1 MTDHTMKKNPVSI
14 PHTVWHADDIRRGER
29 EAADALGLT
38 LYELMLRAGEAAFQV
53 CRSAYPDARH
63 WLVLCGHG
71 NNGGDGYVVARLA
84 TAVGIEDPEEW
95 EEQYSD
101 LEPDIL
107 AYFKLRIITKAL
119 NDGWEPKFIPGE
131 YRWAPYFLLYTK
143 EEIEKMNAET
153 RARVVYRSNN
163 NANAVGGVSCAGA
176 DDSAYVNTNI
186 GSRLAFKSKV
196 LAEYAGKQFTEI
208 YADFIFKAEEL

>member
-1 MTDHTMKKNPVSI
+1 MSDIKIKKQNVLDAYKNASDEHKELLEHLFGSEVFKP
-14 PHTVWHADDIRRGER
+14 ADVRER
-29 EAADALGLT
+29 IKTFADA
-38 LYELMLRAGEAAFQV
+38 
-53 CRSAYPDARH
+53 
-63 WLVLCGHG
+63 
-71 NNGGDGYVVARLA
+71 A

-101 LEPDIL
+101 LEPDVL

-176 DDSAYVNTNI
+176 ADSAYVNTNI

>member
-1 MTDHTMKKNPVSI
+1 MSDIKIKKQNVLDAYKNASDEHKELLEHLFGSEVFKP
-14 PHTVWHADDIRRGER
+14 ADVRER
-29 EAADALGLT
+29 IKTFADA
-38 LYELMLRAGEAAFQV
+38 
-53 CRSAYPDARH
+53 
-63 WLVLCGHG
+63 
-71 NNGGDGYVVARLA
+71 A

-101 LEPDIL
+101 LEPDVL

-143 EEIEKMNAET
+143 EEIEKMNAEI
-153 RARVVYRSNN
+153 RASVVYRSNSS
-163 NANAVGGVSCAGA
+163 AYAVGGVSCAGA
-176 DDSAYVNTNI
+176 DDSAYVNTSI

>member
-1 MTDHTMKKNPVSI
+1 MFGSEVFKP
-14 PHTVWHADDIRRGER
+14 ADVRER
-29 EAADALGLT
+29 IKTFADA
-38 LYELMLRAGEAAFQV
+38 
-53 CRSAYPDARH
+53 
-63 WLVLCGHG
+63 
-71 NNGGDGYVVARLA
+71 A

-101 LEPDIL
+101 LEPDVL

-153 RARVVYRSNN
+153 RARVVLRSDYY
-163 NANAVGGVSCAGA
+163 ANAGGGVSCANA
-176 DDSAYVNTNI
+176 SNDASNSSTDV
-186 GSRLAFKSKV
+186 GSRLAFRGKIV
-196 LAEYAGKQFTEI
+196 VAESVAAY
-208 YADFIFKAEEL
+208 KAAVEVA

>member
-1 MTDHTMKKNPVSI
+1 MSDIKIKKQNVLDAYKNASDEQKELLEHLFGSEVFKP
-14 PHTVWHADDIRRGER
+14 ADVRER
-29 EAADALGLT
+29 IKTFADA
-38 LYELMLRAGEAAFQV
+38 AK
-53 CRSAYPDARH
+53 
-63 WLVLCGHG
+63 
-71 NNGGDGYVVARLA
+71 
-84 TAVGIEDPEEW
+84 AVGIEDPEEW
-95 EEQYSD
+95 EEPYSD
-101 LEPDIL
+101 LEPDVL

-176 DDSAYVNTNI
+176 DDSAYVNASI

>member
-1 MTDHTMKKNPVSI
+1 MSDIKIKKQNVLDAYKNASDEHKELLEHLFGSEVFKP
-14 PHTVWHADDIRRGER
+14 ADVRER
-29 EAADALGLT
+29 IKTFADA
-38 LYELMLRAGEAAFQV
+38 
-53 CRSAYPDARH
+53 
-63 WLVLCGHG
+63 
-71 NNGGDGYVVARLA
+71 A

-101 LEPDIL
+101 LEPDVL

-153 RARVVYRSNN
+153 RARVVLRSVYS
-163 NANAVGGVSCAGA
+163 ASAGGGVSYAYA
-176 DDSAYVNTNI
+176 YYDSASVYADI